1 MCMLTID
8 LTGRVALVVGG
19 SRGIGGAV
27 TEALAQAGAT
37 VTFTHTGRPERQGAV
52 DALVAKICDTGA
64 RAEAVVLDA
73 CDAAGTSSLVAKIA
87 ATHGPVDVLVPNV
100 GQNVAGPAEDVSD
113 QEWQRQ
119 IGVNLTSTFNAVR
132 GVLPGMLDAGRGR
145 IILIGSSAVYD
156 GGGGAIHYAAAK
168 AGLEGMVKYLNKTY
182 ARRGVL
188 TNIVHPCVIDTDLLR
203 ERYSDDAKR
212 QTLAAQVPVGRL
224 GRPDDVAGL
233 IAYLASSW
241 GDFICGQS
249 ILVDGG
255 RTFFR

>member
-1 MCMLTID
+1 MRMLTID
-8 LTGRVALVVGG
+8 LTDRVALVVGG

-27 TEALAQAGAT
+27 TEALARAGAN
-37 VTFTHTGRPERQGAV
+37 VAFTHTGRPERQGAV
-52 DALVAKICDTGA
+52 EALLARIRDRGA
-64 RAEAVVLDA
+64 RAEALVLDA
-73 CDAAGTSSLVAKIA
+73 CDAAGTTALVADLA
-87 ATHGPVDVLVPNV
+87 VTHGPVDLLVPNV
-100 GQNVAGPAEDVSD
+100 GQNVAGPAEDVTD

-119 IGVNLTSTFNAVR
+119 IDVNLTSAFNAVR
-132 GVLPGMLDAGRGR
+132 AVLPGMLGAGRGR
-145 IILIGSSAVYD
+145 IILVGSSAVYD

-168 AGLEGMVKYLNKTY
+168 AGLEGMMKYLNKTY

-212 QTLAAQVPVGRL
+212 DQLAAQVPAGRL
-224 GRPDDVAGL
+224 GRPDDIAGL
-233 IAYLASSW
+233 VAYLASDW

-255 RTFFR
+255 RTTYR